1 MTGTKGL
8 VCWVGLHGAS
18 PFLPLPYTAGH
29 PTLIC
34 PVSSGKKPMTIQPL
48 HKDCGGV
55 DQTVDSIIWKDLL
68 RGNKNALASIYTDY
82 FDKLYNYGSRISKDA
97 VIVEDSIQDLFIEL
111 WNRREGL
118 NPEVK
123 NIKQYLYICLRRK
136 ILLRLQKQHNNVS
149 LEDVTTFQLALSH
162 KSHYLNHQMNVELR
176 QKLIAMIETLTSK
189 QREAIFLI
197 YFDELSYVEV
207 SAIMDLKIKT
217 VYNLIHQAVSKLK
230 ENKAAFWQ
238 MKTLIL

>member
-1 MTGTKGL
+1 MISQL
-8 VCWVGLHGAS
+8 NNDSGA
-18 PFLPLPYTAGH
+18 L
-29 PTLIC
+29 
-34 PVSSGKKPMTIQPL
+34 
-48 HKDCGGV
+48 
-55 DQTVDSIIWKDLL
+55 DQTADSIIWKDLL
-68 RGNKNALASIYTDY
+68 KGNKNALASIYTDH

-118 NPEVK
+118 NPDVK

-136 ILLRLQKQHNNVS
+136 ILLRLQKQYNNIS
-149 LEDVTTFQLALSH
+149 LDDANTFQLALSH
-162 KSHYLNHQMNVELR
+162 KSHYLNQQMNIELR
-176 QKLIAMIETLTSK
+176 QKLITMIETLTSK

-197 YFDELSYVEV
+197 YFDELSYTEV
-207 SAIMDLKIKT
+207 AAIMDLKIKT
-217 VYNLIHQAVSKLK
+217 IYNLVHQAVSKLK